1 MSPVRAIAAIAT
13 IVVLVISGCGNAKK
27 DAPTQTGAGDPHT
40 TASGQATQ
48 SAAVTAEIAAFA
60 HAKVPKPSIPP
71 IPSNRP
77 GIKDSYDGDDNG
89 STRQTEENDDEEV
102 ENYAH
107 PANAYEWHEAK
118 AFVKAYYAAALK
130 EDGAAG
136 CALLVPSLAEK
147 LPKAYASSPTLGYL
161 QGKNCPEVMTKLFVH
176 RHKLIEAEARG
187 VVVTDVRSADIKTA
201 FILLAFKGL
210 RERRFMAVER
220 IGNPNGPM
228 KLEAPQDSPY
238 P

>member
-1 MSPVRAIAAIAT
+1 MSSVRSLAATAT
-13 IVVLVISGCGNAKK
+13 IVVLVASGCGSVKK
-27 DAPTQTGAGDPHT
+27 DAPASQATAGQPSS

-48 SAAVTAEIAAFA
+48 SAATVAAIAKFA
-60 HAKVPKPSIPP
+60 HAKVPKPSVSPIPP
-71 IPSNRP
+71 NRP
-77 GIKDSYDGDDNG
+77 GIKDSYDGDDTA
-89 STRQTEENDDEEV
+89 TRQTEENDDEEV
-102 ENYAH
+102 EKYAQ

-147 LPKAYASSPTLGYL
+147 LPKAYAGSPTLGYL
-161 QGKNCPEVMTKLFVH
+161 QGKACPEVMTKVFIH
-176 RHKLIEAEARG
+176 RRKLIEAEAPG
-187 VVVTDVRSADIKTA
+187 VQVTDVRSAGVKTT
-201 FILLAFKGL
+201 FILLAFRGI

-220 IGNPNGPM
+220 IGSPNGPM